1 MGGASTLGIN
11 TLQEF
16 VDAMK
21 KNRGKGYATSG
32 VGSNQHFL
40 GEWFLKEAG
49 VKLDARAV
57 SRAPARR

>member
-1 MGGASTLGIN
+1 
-11 TLQEF
+11 
-16 VDAMK
+16 MK
-21 KNRGKGYATSG
+21 KKPGKGYATSG

-49 VKLDARAV
+49 HQAGARAL